1 MPTNCSAAKQLPQ
14 FYKHSKSADL
24 LRKSLLSHVWR
35 VPSSKALS
43 CKHERLFDLLT
54 LHHIIDH
61 DKGSDCNTEAFGENH
76 CHDFN
81 AVHRT
86 AETDC
91 KTTANTGYH
100 AAKQR
105 AEQQIRAGKRR
116 GNTDI
121 NRKDIRDQPCE
132 KRVDRHRI
140 DRIGSKKPAQFFQ
153 TDRNRGIFNNKR
165 KKDRDRYGGVI
176 CSSNMEVPEIPLSYN
191 LTGVRKIVIP
201 KAFMIPATVSI
212 SRFTTRKF
220 LGFCT
225 PLFR

>member
-1 MPTNCSAAKQLPQ
+1 MTKVPTVIPRRLEKITAMTSIPSIAPPKRIARPLPIP
-14 FYKHSKSADL
+14 
-24 LRKSLLSHVWR
+24 R
-35 VPSSKALS
+35 
-43 CKHERLFDLLT
+43 
-54 LHHIIDH
+54 
-61 DKGSDCNTEAFGENH
+61 
-76 CHDFN
+76 
-81 AVHRT
+81 
-86 AETDC
+86 
-91 KTTANTGYH
+91 YH
-100 AAKQR
+100 AAKQCT
-105 AEQQIRAGKRR
+105 EQQIRAGKRR

-225 PLFR
+225 PLFRWGQRAGMTAAAR